1 MLPSLTKSLCL
12 SAVVQPPVGVTA
24 TQTGRGSARVMWQPV
39 GDVLL
44 YQVIIQDKDEPTIPQ
59 SVYNITDTKLDVQGI
74 LPCSEYLIAV
84 SSFNMFLVPS
94 EPTKYTYTTNSESA
108 EPE

>member
-1 MLPSLTKSLCL
+1 MIPLQTNSFCL

-24 TQTGRGSARVMWQPV
+24 TQTGRGSARVTWQPV
-39 GDVLL
+39 EDVLL
-44 YQVIIQDKDEPTIPQ
+44 YQVVIRDMDEPTIPP
-59 SVYNITDTKLDVQGI
+59 SVYNVSDTKLDVQGI

-94 EPTKYTYTTNSESA
+94 EPTEYTYTTNSESA
-108 EPE
+108 EPD